1 MKKNVVKFTAMAMV
15 LAAALSLGQ
24 SVPMAA
30 PNHGNGIAVAQSTG
44 VGLFDMVLRLLGNI
58 WGTAAAPAPSAPGH
72 SISTSPSTPASNPRP
87 GSIISPDTAI
97 WGRCQA
103 PPCV

>member
-30 PNHGNGIAVAQSTG
+30 PNPGKGIAIAQSTG
-44 VGLFDMVLRLLGNI
+44 VGLFCMVRFLIGRPESSRKVLLGL
-58 WGTAAAPAPSAPGH
+58 
-72 SISTSPSTPASNPRP
+72 
-87 GSIISPDTAI
+87 
-97 WGRCQA
+97 
-103 PPCV
+103 